1 MTNPPRESE
10 LTRRTLSRAQFLRG
24 ITAAGL
30 GVAFSDVLAACGGSS
45 AGTAPSASGRKPKR
59 GGELQIGMIG
69 GGNAESLN
77 PGESDLNTPNFLRTF
92 ALYNTLIR
100 LEPDNSLSPS
110 LAVESKPDPSYKT
123 WTFRLRPHVEFH
135 NGKTMTADDVVY
147 SFHYMAKPSNNA
159 SSLLTNVDFAG
170 IKKVDNLTV
179 TVPLKAPDTLFLYS
193 VADPST
199 SIIPVGETNFTKPV
213 GTGPFRYQ
221 SFTVGQESVFL
232 RNPNYWETPKPYV
245 NKVTMTSISDDTAR
259 LNALLDGQINVMGNL
274 PFTEGKAMAA
284 SAKIKLLQTTG
295 NNPYLFYMRVD
306 VPPFNDVN
314 VRQAIKYI
322 VNRPRMVELALDGYG
337 AVANDLVGQNLKYYD
352 TSLPQRSQD
361 ISMAKSL
368 LKKAGHSSLSLKLY
382 TSTIQPGITQAATLF
397 AEEAAA
403 ANVKIS
409 LSNVPADAYFNTS
422 LLYLKM
428 PFASSFWEVP
438 SLPAFY
444 NQALGP
450 SAPYNETHWHD
461 AAFTRLLAQAQSATS
476 PATARSLWYEVQKT
490 QWEQGG
496 YCVWANADNLD
507 GLASNVM
514 GFTPSHTYPLGAPI
528 GLINAWI
535 A

>member
-1 MTNPPRESE
+1 
-10 LTRRTLSRAQFLRG
+10 
-24 ITAAGL
+24 
-30 GVAFSDVLAACGGSS
+30 
-45 AGTAPSASGRKPKR
+45 
-59 GGELQIGMIG
+59 MIG

-77 PGESDLNTPNFLRTF
+77 PGLSDLNTPNFFRTF
-92 ALYNTLIR
+92 ALYDSLIR

-110 LAVESKPDPSYKT
+110 LAVESTPNASYTT
-123 WTFRLRPHVEFH
+123 WTFRLRPDVEFH
-135 NGKTMTADDVVY
+135 NGKTVTADDVIY

-170 IKKVDNLTV
+170 IKKMDKRTV
-179 TVPLKAPDTLFLYS
+179 TVPLKSPETLFLYS
-193 VADPST
+193 IADPST
-199 SIIPVGETNFTKPV
+199 SIIPAGEKDFTKPV

-232 RNPNYWETPKPYV
+232 RNPNYWQAPKPYV
-245 NKVTMTSISDDTAR
+245 DKITMTSISDDTAR
-259 LNALLDGQINVMGNL
+259 LNALLDGQINAMANL
-274 PFTEGKAMAA
+274 PFTEGKAMSA
-284 SAKIKLLQTTG
+284 SAKIKLLRTTG

-322 VNRPRMVELALDGYG
+322 VNRPRMVELALDGFG
-337 AVANDLVGQNLKYYD
+337 AVANDIVGQGLKYYD
-352 TSLPQRSQD
+352 ISLPQRSQD
-361 ISMAKSL
+361 IGMAKSL
-368 LKKAGHSSLSLKLY
+368 LRKAGHQSLSLKLY
-382 TSTIQPGITQAATLF
+382 TSTIQPGITQAATLL
-397 AEEAAA
+397 AEEATA

-438 SLPAFY
+438 SLPAWY
-444 NQALGP
+444 EEALGTN
-450 SAPYNETHWHD
+450 APYNETHWHN
-461 AAFTRLLAQAQSATS
+461 AAFTHLLAQAQAATS
-476 PATARSLWYEVQKT
+476 PATARSLWYEVQKS

-507 GLASNVM
+507 ALASNVM
-514 GFTPSHTYPLGAPI
+514 GFTPSHTFPLGAPT
-528 GLINAWI
+528 GFINAWI